1 MQEAVSMMCGC
12 VIKLCWLFVLA
23 GRNIGRSQQMSW
35 NVHMYKSSVTHTQNT
50 LVILL
55 WNGIVICNM
64 ILFQNQYG
72 SSSVCCMSSS
82 LHVLW
87 TNVVTCMFMYWIYW
101 TATQEIKVGI
111 KGLN

>member
-55 WNGIVICNM
+55 WNGTLLFAIWFFSRINM
-64 ILFQNQYG
+64 APLLF
-72 SSSVCCMSSS
+72 VVCMSSS

-87 TNVVTCMFMYWIYW
+87 TNVVTCMFMCH
-101 TATQEIKVGI
+101 Q
-111 KGLN
+111 